1 MSAQITPPEKNS
13 IEDVFWLIA
22 IHYQILQVLKPDPKR
37 SVEVSNEVVVTT
49 NPNRSVPE
57 KAYSPVKV
65 KKCTYT
71 LDDLLA
77 QVPEDT
83 TQCED
88 LEAEPVN
95 RNCNT
100 DPSPTRSI
108 PEEAYSPAKFRKS
121 THTLD
126 DLLAQVTED
135 NLPDEVNA
143 DPSME
148 NEA

>member
-37 SVEVSNEVVVTT
+37 SVEVSNEAVVTT
-49 NPNRSVPE
+49 NPNRSVP
-57 KAYSPVKV
+57 VKV
-65 KKCTYT
+65 KKRTYT

-77 QVPEDT
+77 KIPEDIA
-83 TQCED
+83 QCED
-88 LEAEPVN
+88 LEAELVN

-108 PEEAYSPAKFRKS
+108 PEGQDGVGFKKRLFSCPR
-121 THTLD
+121 
-126 DLLAQVTED
+126 
-135 NLPDEVNA
+135 NLRNLVIQNA
-143 DPSME
+143 LCE
-148 NEA
+148 QF